1 MTQPSVLGEQD
12 SLSPPNDRRRSDG
25 KGTVAGAAKE
35 NRQDDKRMCTAEGDQ
50 ALSCTASF

>member
-1 MTQPSVLGEQD
+1 MTQPSVLREQD

-25 KGTVAGAAKE
+25 KGTMAGAAKE
-35 NRQDDKRMCTAEGDQ
+35 NRQDDRRKCTAKGDQ